1 VAHILPERGLSAVCD
16 HGFPIVHPCELCR
29 YDEAHPPA
37 GRASASPQ
45 VQHGWSCPGC
55 GHSYAPWVPE
65 CHHCPV
71 SFDPGPIE
79 IDGCP

>member
-1 VAHILPERGLSAVCD
+1 MAHILSTSGLRAVCD

-37 GRASASPQ
+37 GRASASPP
-45 VQHGWSCPGC
+45 VQHGWSCSSC

-71 SFDPGPIE
+71 PE